1 MLNTSDYD
9 RLSSFVGDLVNTRIK
24 PIAQAITSSDG
35 YLATLVTQGK
45 FQADR
50 SATFAGTAGDAATL
64 ADTAASSATLM
75 YNEFSTVWLGIADSD
90 PVRNRLGVLPS
101 SSAFYVRRGDGR
113 LRYVTSFDNAGN
125 PVYADAT
132 VAADAES
139 IRSAG
144 LRTFLALV
152 SSTNQNVDS
161 PVAFLR
167 NITVPRV
174 TNWQSQ
180 QVTTATDV
188 VDRIKQFSDDVALSF
203 KATND
208 AVTALSSNAVVKT
221 GSTMSKPLTIR
232 GLNTDGSLIISNTTA
247 NSGKTWQVTALNN
260 GGFAISDTS
269 RNDGPRFT
277 LGTDGNAV
285 VAQTL
290 TVVRDTWTSNLNLN
304 AAASTDSGLS
314 IMTDNVVRWQMRRS
328 PSSKQLYVA
337 RMDSSGVFQ
346 DTPLSISETDGGV
359 TTNRLTINGSTLSRG
374 NMRVDSGD
382 GQLLVNAT
390 SNVNS
395 PGMGIMRNGVVRWY
409 VGRDDASRL
418 FFINRYSDTGA
429 YVSTPLIIDEIS
441 GRTTVGLFTATSV
454 DAVSSVSAPILYA
467 WANGTGKSIAIGD
480 DVWLGDNNYANG
492 LSIRGQSDFNTG
504 WVGFGNSNRLLGCN
518 ANDATLRYGQDP
530 VWHGGL
536 QGPGTG
542 MNADMVD
549 GYHASA
555 FERIVASNLVAN
567 GGYII
572 YSSGKKECW
581 GFATVGFNTYTRIAY
596 PITFDSFSNAQFS
609 GATADNNA
617 QDNDPG
623 ITTSDTT
630 SCTVFNAR
638 DNNVFGHW
646 SAKGR

>member
-232 GLNTDGSLIISNTTA
+232 GLNTDGSLIVSNTTA

-328 PSSKQLYVA
+328 PSSKQLYIA
-337 RMDSSGVFQ
+337 RMDSTGVFQ
-346 DTPLSISETDGGV
+346 DTPLLVSETDGSV
-359 TTNRLTINGSTLSRG
+359 TVNRLTINGPTLGRG
-374 NMRVDSGD
+374 NMRIDSGD

-390 SNVNS
+390 SNVTA
-395 PGMGIMRNGVVRWY
+395 PGMGIMRNGVLRWY
-409 VGRDDASRL
+409 VGRDDAGRS
-418 FFINRYSDTGA
+418 FFINRHSDTGA
-429 YVSTPLIIDEIS
+429 YIGPALVIDEIS

-467 WANGTGKSIAIGD
+467 RANGTGKAIAVGD
-480 DVWLGDNNYANG
+480 DVWLGDNNYSNG
-492 LSIRGQSDFNTG
+492 LSIRGQNDFNAG
-504 WVGFGNSNRLLGCN
+504 WIGFGNSNRLLGCN
-518 ANDATLRYGQDP
+518 ANDATLRYGADP
-530 VWHGGL
+530 IFHGGYMGSGSGL
-536 QGPGTG
+536 D
-542 MNADMVD
+542 ADSVD
-549 GYHASA
+549 GYHANA
-555 FERIVASNLVAN
+555 FERVVASNLVAN

-581 GFATVGFNTYTRIAY
+581 GFATTGPNTYTRITY
-596 PITFDSFSNAQFS
+596 PITFDSFSNAQFD

-623 ITTSDTT
+623 VTTADTT
-630 SCTVFNAR
+630 GCTLFNAR
-638 DNNVFGHW
+638 DNNVFGYW